1 MATAKQTKLPLEAKN
16 KPVKEFRSGS
26 IKAVVWL
33 NTTDNGEWYS
43 INISRS
49 YKKSDGTWAETNQF
63 NRDDL
68 LVVSGL
74 ASMAFSYITQ
84 PKT

>member
-33 NTTDNGEWYS
+33 NSTDNGEWYS

-49 YKKSDGTWAETNQF
+49 YKKSDGTWSETNQF
-63 NRDDL
+63 NKDDL
-68 LVVSGL
+68 LVVSKL
-74 ASMAFSYITQ
+74 AEFAYTFITQ
-84 PKT
+84 PKA

>member
-26 IKAVVWL
+26 IRAVVWL
-33 NTTDNGEWYS
+33 NSTDNGEWYS
-43 INISRS
+43 TTLSRS
-49 YKKSDGTWAETNQF
+49 FMKSDGKWAETNQF

-68 LVVSGL
+68 LVVSKL
-74 ASMAFSYITQ
+74 AELAYHFITQ

>member
-49 YKKSDGTWAETNQF
+49 YKKSDGTWSETNQF
-63 NRDDL
+63 NKDDL
-68 LVVSGL
+68 LVVSKL
-74 ASMAFSYITQ
+74 AEFAYTFITQ
-84 PKT
+84 PKA

>member
-26 IKAVVWL
+26 IRAVVWL
-33 NTTDNGEWYS
+33 NSTDNGEWYS
-43 INISRS
+43 TTLSRS
-49 YKKSDGTWAETNQF
+49 YKSGENWQETNQF

-68 LVVSGL
+68 LVVSKL
-74 ASMAFSYITQ
+74 AELAYHFITQ